1 MTEAA
6 YIGHKDKSLIIKKMS
21 GIQIGNEQHEID
33 TVDDNFESIEID
45 NTARFEQFMK
55 VMKNNPRAAEMSIRV
70 IIDETVE
77 DKPKVLDY
85 EFFFREKE
93 IMANKKLFGD
103 KWFLMFIWNKI
114 LLINW
119 YSYSLEF
126 TYKSKI
132 WVKGSSSS
140 KP

>member
-1 MTEAA
+1 
-6 YIGHKDKSLIIKKMS
+6 MS

-103 KWFLMFIWNKI
+103 K
-114 LLINW
+114 
-119 YSYSLEF
+119 
-126 TYKSKI
+126 
-132 WVKGSSSS
+132 
-140 KP
+140 